1 MSPSET
7 HLPIG
12 IFDSGL
18 GGLSVFRLLPSLLPA
33 ERFVYVADSGRAP
46 YGPRPQSEIVA
57 FSEQIVKYLIDDE
70 HCKAI
75 VIACNTATAAAAHVL
90 RKRYP
95 TVPIIGMEPAV
106 KPAVQATR
114 SHKIGVMATAGTF
127 GSEKYAELMEHY
139 GHDVEVTEDPCI
151 GLVSLIEEG
160 DFENPRLSAKLQ
172 TIVPPM
178 LEAGV
183 DTIVLGCT
191 HFPLVREMIA
201 AIAGEHV
208 KLIDPAPS
216 VARQLFRLLKA
227 SSLLADQTDP
237 LLINRV
243 HTVIT
248 SGDKDRLKRVLAGVL
263 APETTKNIRLSKRD
277 FNPH

>member
-1 MSPSET
+1 MSASDT
-7 HLPIG
+7 SPIG

-216 VARQLFRLLKA
+216 VARQLERVLESENLQANAEDLL
-227 SSLLADQTDP
+227 LR
-237 LLINRV
+237 NRI
-243 HTVIT
+243 HSVIT
-248 SGDKDRLKRVLAGVL
+248 SGDLDRLNRVLTGVFDS
-263 APETTKNIRLSKRD
+263 ETRSQLFISKRRFD
-277 FNPH
+277 

>member
-1 MSPSET
+1 M
-7 HLPIG
+7 
-12 IFDSGL
+12 
-18 GGLSVFRLLPSLLPA
+18 
-33 ERFVYVADSGRAP
+33 YVADSGRAP

-160 DFENPRLSAKLQ
+160 DFESPRLSAKLQ

-216 VARQLFRLLKA
+216 VARQLERVLESENLQANAEDLL
-227 SSLLADQTDP
+227 LR
-237 LLINRV
+237 NRI
-243 HTVIT
+243 HSVIT
-248 SGDKDRLKRVLAGVL
+248 SGDLDRLNRVLTGVFDS
-263 APETTKNIRLSKRD
+263 ETRSQLFISKRRFD
-277 FNPH
+277 